1 MRDEGNRHKN
11 QQIIEKGK
19 IHVRERYHN
28 NSVCVCVCV
37 WVGGGLLSNEGI
49 NQKSL
54 SDCQMIDQ

>member
-37 WVGGGLLSNEGI
+37 CGWGGVYSVM
-49 NQKSL
+49 KV
-54 SDCQMIDQ
+54 